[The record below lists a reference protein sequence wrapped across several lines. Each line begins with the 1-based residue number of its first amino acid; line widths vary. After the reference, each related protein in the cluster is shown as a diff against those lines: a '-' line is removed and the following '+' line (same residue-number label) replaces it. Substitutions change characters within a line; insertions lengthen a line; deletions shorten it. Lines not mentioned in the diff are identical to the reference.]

1 MLRSVSIP
9 KVETCI
15 KVAAR
20 VQIFKVPY
28 EETYSLTAFAALQS
42 ANVHGIKVASD
53 LSRAPGGIRNVL
65 DFSSTHL
72 LHHWLRSFP
81 VFSGLICQVMFT
93 EAGVFLEHKVTA
105 PYCSYSVMKQLLC
118 ATSLPPACAQVI
130 RQVSPTHLQMRKQR
144 GRCMLE
150 INVPALFA

>member
-1 MLRSVSIP
+1 MLPSVSIH
-9 KVETCI
+9 KVQTCF
-15 KVAAR
+15 KAAAQ

-28 EETYSLTAFAALQS
+28 EEMYSLTAFSALQS
-42 ANVHGIKVASD
+42 ANVHGIKVTSD

-72 LHHWLRSFP
+72 LHHWLRSFH

-105 PYCSYSVMKQLLC
+105 PYCSYEAPLC
-118 ATSLPPACAQVI
+118 HE
-130 RQVSPTHLQMRKQR
+130 SPTCLCTGDPPSLTDEGTK
-144 GRCMLE
+144 GPRCCGSMCQHC
-150 INVPALFA
+150 P